1 MVDAV
6 RPAHRLRLPNFGFSM
21 TTIEHNTPSEAKASR
36 RRKPR
41 GLRFIR
47 QAPRY
52 FAIWRRFRDSTLLGR
67 DAYLVNLYLADKHLA
82 DPRLQEGCVVEC
94 GTWRG
99 GMAAGLSLIGG
110 PGRHYY
116 FFDSFEGLPPAG
128 VEDGDYAKRWQ
139 AHRGG
144 TIYTDNC
151 TASYD
156 EFAAT
161 MARVRLPATQL
172 HVHKGFFESTFP
184 AVDVPPV
191 ALLRLD
197 ADWYRSTMICLEKF
211 WDRLLPGAL
220 VLIDDYYAWEGCRK
234 AIHAF
239 LAQRGA
245 VEAIRQSRLGKV
257 AYLVRA

>member
-1 MVDAV
+1 
-6 RPAHRLRLPNFGFSM
+6 M
-21 TTIEHNTPSEAKASR
+21 TTIEHSTPSEAKAR
-36 RRKPR
+36 RSGIPR
-41 GLRFIR
+41 GLRLLR
-47 QAPRY
+47 HVPRY
-52 FAIWRRFRDSTLLGR
+52 YAIWYRFRRATLIGR
-67 DAYLVNLYLADKHLA
+67 DAYLANLYLADKHLA
-82 DPRLQEGCVVEC
+82 DPRLAGGCIVEC

-99 GMAAGLSLIGG
+99 GMAAGLAIIGG
-110 PGRHYY
+110 PERHYH

-139 AHRGG
+139 SHRGG

-151 TASYD
+151 TASYE

-161 MARVRLPATQL
+161 MARVRLPATRL
-172 HVHKGFFESTFP
+172 HVHKGFFEATFP
-184 AVDVPPV
+184 AVDVPQV

-239 LAQRGA
+239 LTQRSA
-245 VEAIRQSRLGKV
+245 IEAIHQSRFGKV
-257 AYLVRA
+257 AYLVRDSAQC